1 MERMKQIVIIMIIAS
16 MLLFTSAAA
25 TILPPP
31 DLETQG
37 ILLTTDVSALGI
49 FSNNADLS
57 WRHSSEVLDA
67 NLNLV
72 DIAWDPET
80 GLPVVDPE
88 TGELIEIWELQPEPP
103 LKYDSASFEV
113 QMATVYSEDT
123 SAQYGEIAYSKNSM
137 VDTKALPASM
147 SNVENDRIIT
157 YTGLNGNRILSKE
170 NLMLSGAGTPGV
182 PSSLS
187 TTCAQCIPPGCTC
200 YPAFCSFVDTGS
212 KIDMSRVSA
221 TTSGEVRNLNKIGG
235 GDGERWPPIPSVD
248 GPAHLSYSIRVA
260 ELSSSQ
266 PSVGYVSTYL
276 NLENSEAGAWCVGK
290 PSLMQELSINER
302 KSVDG
307 YVSLFSNLVNYE
319 SAICR

>member
-1 MERMKQIVIIMIIAS
+1 MIIAS

-72 DIAWDPET
+72 DIVWDPET

-137 VDTKALPASM
+137 VDTKALPAS
-147 SNVENDRIIT
+147 
-157 YTGLNGNRILSKE
+157 K
-170 NLMLSGAGTPGV
+170 
-182 PSSLS
+182 
-187 TTCAQCIPPGCTC
+187 
-200 YPAFCSFVDTGS
+200 
-212 KIDMSRVSA
+212 
-221 TTSGEVRNLNKIGG
+221 
-235 GDGERWPPIPSVD
+235 
-248 GPAHLSYSIRVA
+248 
-260 ELSSSQ
+260 
-266 PSVGYVSTYL
+266 
-276 NLENSEAGAWCVGK
+276 
-290 PSLMQELSINER
+290 
-302 KSVDG
+302 
-307 YVSLFSNLVNYE
+307 
-319 SAICR
+319 CRM

>member
-1 MERMKQIVIIMIIAS
+1 MIIAS

-72 DIAWDPET
+72 DIVWDPET

-147 SNVENDRIIT
+147 FNVENDRIIT
-157 YTGLNGNRILSKE
+157 YTGVNGNRILSE
-170 NLMLSGAGTPGV
+170 EDVMLSGASTPGV
-182 PSSLS
+182 PSALS
-187 TTCAQCIPPGCTC
+187 TTCLLCPTSGC
-200 YPAFCSFVDTGS
+200 YPAFCTVVDTGS
-212 KIDMSRVSA
+212 TIDMSVVSA
-221 TTSGEVRNLNKIGG
+221 STSAEVRNLNKLGG
-235 GDGERWPPIPSVD
+235 GGNERWPPVPTVD
-248 GPAHLSYSIRVA
+248 GLALLNYNIRVGDM
-260 ELSSSQ
+260 SSTQ

-276 NLENSEAGAWCVGK
+276 NSETKEGGSACAGLPGLIQDISVK
-290 PSLMQELSINER
+290 ER

-307 YVSLFSNLVNYE
+307 YVSLFLNDVKYE
-319 SAICR
+319 SGVCCR